1 MATDR
6 VLPAAKPAAAL
17 PPEIWPLTTQ
27 AGADGG
33 LSVGGVPL
41 AEIAAR
47 YGTPAYVLDEDDVR
61 TRCRQ
66 YREAFGDAEVAYAG
80 QAFLCRAMTRW
91 VHEEGLS
98 LAVCSEGELAV
109 AGFPAERILL
119 HGNAKTP
126 GDLRAALACGVGRIV
141 VDSPGEIARI
151 AALIPALGPS
161 RQRVLVQV
169 TPGADP
175 HVHPA
180 VTAGA
185 EDRRFGFPLASGAAA
200 DGVHRILA
208 QPELELAGL
217 HYHLGSQTTGQEA
230 VEIAARR
237 LADLMAVIRAEH
249 GVILP
254 ELNLGGGHG
263 VRYSEDDQDV
273 DLAASAVRIRA
284 AVRSACASM
293 RLPVP
298 RLTIEPGRPIVSR
311 AAVTLYRVVSLKH
324 LDAGRAVVA
333 VDGGM
338 SDNPRPALYGD
349 RYLVRAVS
357 RPVVTGQLAT
367 VVGRHG
373 EASDVLATDAVL
385 PADTRPGDLLAM
397 AGTGAYHYALASNY
411 NLVGRPPVVAVRDGG
426 ARLLVRRETIS
437 DLRQRDVGL

>member
-1 MATDR
+1 M
-6 VLPAAKPAAAL
+6 
-17 PPEIWPLTTQ
+17 
-27 AGADGG
+27 
-33 LSVGGVPL
+33 GGVPL

-91 VHEEGLS
+91 VDEEGLS
-98 LAVCSEGELAV
+98 LVVCSEGELAV
-109 AGFPAERILL
+109 AGLAGFPAERILL

-151 AALIPALGPS
+151 AAFIPALG
-161 RQRVLVQV
+161 
-169 TPGADP
+169 
-175 HVHPA
+175 
-180 VTAGA
+180 
-185 EDRRFGFPLASGAAA
+185 RRGSGAGPGHTRCRPARPPGG
-200 DGVHRILA
+200 DRGRRG
-208 QPELELAGL
+208 PEIRVPARFRRRRRRRAPHPGPARARASWL
-217 HYHLGSQTTGQEA
+217 HYHLGSQTTGQA
-230 VEIAARR
+230 VEIVARR

-273 DLAASAVRIRA
+273 DLAASAARIRA

-298 RLTIEPGRPIVSR
+298 RLTIEPGRAIVSR
-311 AAVTLYRVVSLKH
+311 AAVTLYRVVSLKY

-338 SDNPRPALYGD
+338 SDNPRPALYGA

-357 RPVVTGQLAT
+357 RPMVTGQLAT

-385 PADTRPGDLLAM
+385 PADTGRATCSPWRAPGPTTMPWRRTTTWSGARRWSPS
-397 AGTGAYHYALASNY
+397 GTGARACSCA
-411 NLVGRPPVVAVRDGG
+411 GRPSATCASATWACDHPRGG
-426 ARLLVRRETIS
+426 ATPARNVPIARI
-437 DLRQRDVGL
+437 